1 MSVSLLLERGGRSVR
16 RGLLQ
21 DHTEKD
27 VKVSSFL
34 CLRGKGAQFTRYE
47 PESLRLREQAS
58 A

>member
-34 CLRGKGAQFTRYE
+34 CLRGKGAQFTRV
-47 PESLRLREQAS
+47 
-58 A
+58 